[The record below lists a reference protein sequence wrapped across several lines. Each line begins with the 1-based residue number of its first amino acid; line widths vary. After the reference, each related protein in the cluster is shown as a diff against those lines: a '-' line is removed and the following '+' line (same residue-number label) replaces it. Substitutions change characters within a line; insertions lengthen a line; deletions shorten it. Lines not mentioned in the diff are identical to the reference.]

1 MLLDLLL
8 VLDPHRLLALLLDL
22 DMAARLLPMLPL
34 LLSQP
39 LPMLPSYSVYASYA
53 AESTK
58 RRNVELDILMHP
70 PLLLMNPT
78 YAFALGVAYTRH
90 YAAGGTGDATGPYIL
105 GLLLAMRLAMD
116 LYLLLMAG
124 VSGAAGR
131 DAPLSRSLTGSRP
144 YHSPSPP

>member
-8 VLDPHRLLALLLDL
+8 VLDPHMLLALLLDL

-58 RRNVELDILMHP
+58 RRDATGIGYTNA
-70 PLLLMNPT
+70 PT
-78 YAFALGVAYTRH
+78 LAPAPTVAFALGVAYTRH
-90 YAAGGTGDATGPYIL
+90 YAAGGTGDATGIAATRKSGY
-105 GLLLAMRLAMD
+105 GSVSAAD
-116 LYLLLMAG
+116 GSTG

-131 DAPLSRSLTGSRP
+131 DAPLSRSLTGSR
-144 YHSPSPP
+144 S